1 MGKKL
6 KITESQLKMLVEN
19 KNRKIVSEQPEREL
33 EQNPIGELS
42 NDFHIARKDEHG
54 ILYLLRSKRS
64 KEYGVFNKSKMDWE
78 HGYQPSFTDTDTK
91 LYETQNGD
99 YVIIEKYTGIDDKSF
114 YTLHEINPANDG
126 GIVGIVKFLNTREH
140 VDLVKNLKDIDTSND
155 SLPPSE
161 DMRKRNNDKVYEESD
176 MDEEID
182 GPSKEEY
189 FAKHGEDNMG
199 WTGSSNKTYDNLPD
213 GDYDDMSYDDFDTLH
228 NEYPDFHKHY
238 SGSNIG
244 LDHARR
250 IFDLYKNSKGPLRM
264 KRMKNMDEMGMEEDG
279 MMNESIKQYKTDF
292 DSYLKGPKQ

>member
-6 KITESQLKMLVEN
+6 KITESQLKMLVE
-19 KNRKIVSEQPEREL
+19 
-33 EQNPIGELS
+33 
-42 NDFHIARKDEHG
+42 RKDEHG

-78 HGYQPSFTDTDTK
+78 HGYQPSFTDTDMK

-114 YTLHEINPANDG
+114 YTLHEINPADDG
-126 GIVGIVKFLNTREH
+126 GIVKFLNTREH
-140 VDLVKNLKDIDTSND
+140 VDLVKDLKYVDTSND

-264 KRMKNMDEMGMEEDG
+264 KRMKK
-279 MMNESIKQYKTDF
+279 SIKQYKTEF
-292 DSYLKGPKQ
+292 ERFLKGPKQ